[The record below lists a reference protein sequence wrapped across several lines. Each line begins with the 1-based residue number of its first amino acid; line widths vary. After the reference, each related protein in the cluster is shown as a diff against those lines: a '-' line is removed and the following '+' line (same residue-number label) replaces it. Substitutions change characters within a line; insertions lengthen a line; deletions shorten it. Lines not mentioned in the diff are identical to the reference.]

1 MQSFKDKS
9 GKTWSFDLNIA
20 SWRRVKSETGIDL
33 ADLTPSDGKTMLD
46 KLADPVTLMEV
57 LYVLCVPAADRH
69 DIKGED
75 FMSGMSMQTVESAA
89 DALLE
94 EIANFS
100 LPATRNLLMRL
111 LKSSKK
117 FVEKRNEQLEQA
129 LASQEM
135 ESSLNLILSEVYA
148 SSPASLEQTQPP
160 SASGN

>member
-9 GKTWSFDLNIA
+9 GKAWSFDLNIA

-57 LYVLCVPAADRH
+57 LYVLCVPASERQN
-69 DIKGED
+69 IKGED
-75 FMSGMSMQTVESAA
+75 FMSGMSMQTVEAAA

-135 ESSLNLILSEVYA
+135 ESSLDSIWKEVYA
-148 SSPASLEQTQPP
+148 SSPASSEQTQPP

>member
-20 SWRRVKSETGIDL
+20 SWRRVKSETSIDL

-46 KLADPVTLMEV
+46 KLADPVMLMEV
-57 LYVLCVPAADRH
+57 LYVLCVPTTERQT
-69 DIKGED
+69 ISGED
-75 FMSGMSMQTVESAA
+75 FMSGMSMQTVEAAA

-100 LPATRNLLMRL
+100 LPATRNLMMRL

-117 FVEKRNEQLEQA
+117 FVEKKNEQLEQV
-129 LASQEM
+129 LASQEL
-135 ESSLNLILSEVYA
+135 ESSLNLIWNEAYT